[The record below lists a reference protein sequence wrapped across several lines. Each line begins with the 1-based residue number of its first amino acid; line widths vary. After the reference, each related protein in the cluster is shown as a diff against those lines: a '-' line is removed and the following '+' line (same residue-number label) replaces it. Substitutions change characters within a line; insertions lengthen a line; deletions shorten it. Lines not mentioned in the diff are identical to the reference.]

1 GGGLSRVID
10 ALPGQCGDVDEAV
23 DTTEIDEGAEVDD
36 GGHDAGADLAL
47 LQGLQEVVTD
57 RRLGLLEPGT
67 ARQAHIVA
75 VLVEL
80 ADLGLDL
87 LADVGGEVADAT
99 HLDQRRGQGA
109 AESEVVDQS
118 GLADFDGGAAHNA
131 VVYLALLDVDP
142 GALVLSALLREH
154 ETAFLVLL
162 LENEGLDLVPD
173 LVDFAGIDIVLDGQL
188 AGEDDAFRL
197 VSDVNEDVVAVN
209 LDDGSFD
216 DVTIVEVL
224 DGLVDGGEKVLSG
237 SDVVNSDLLRLHRF
251 RRGGGHI
258 GRDSDG

>member
-1 GGGLSRVID
+1 
-10 ALPGQCGDVDEAV
+10 
-23 DTTEIDEGAEVDD
+23 
-36 GGHDAGADLAL
+36 
-47 LQGLQEVVTD
+47 QGLQEVVTD
-57 RRLGLLEPGT
+57 RRMGLLEPGT
-67 ARQAHIVA
+67 AGQDHIVA
-75 VLVEL
+75 VLVEHD
-80 ADLGLDL
+80 ALGLDL

-99 HLDQRRGQGA
+99 HHDHRCGQ
-109 AESEVVDQS
+109 E
-118 GLADFDGGAAHNA
+118 AAHSDVDEQAPLDELDDRADDNA
-131 VVYLALLDVDP
+131 IVFLDLLDVAP

-173 LVDFAGIDIVLDGQL
+173 LDDFAGIDIVLDGQL

-197 VSDVNEDVVAVN
+197 VSDVNEDLVAVN

-224 DGLVDGGEKVLSG
+224 DGLVDGGEKFLSG
-237 SDVVNSDLLRLHRF
+237 SDVIDSDLLRLHRF

-258 GRDSDG
+258 GRDSDGLLVQIRY